1 MSCML
6 TKSLFHAS
14 RTVAITP
21 FRTGSFDFAEVKR
34 VCQDCTKLGFEAMY
48 QAGPARPFRFIYLSA
63 EGTPRDPS
71 KKPAIM
77 GDYQIM
83 RVGYWWCSFEISR

>member
-1 MSCML
+1 
-6 TKSLFHAS
+6 
-14 RTVAITP
+14 
-21 FRTGSFDFAEVKR
+21 
-34 VCQDCTKLGFEAMY
+34 MY

-71 KKPAIM
+71 KKPPIM

-83 RVGYWWCSFEISR
+83 RVSHWYL